1 MSTPP
6 SPAAGQPIL
15 VPNPVNTS
23 GPLRVRHPLGLPA
36 GSVRALL
43 ALMVLGLIWAIL
55 VLQDTQNI
63 NPPPIYLYYL
73 MLLILGN
80 FFAAHGHS
88 IAGPGSVERSPLY
101 LPRGVIRTI
110 LFLGFIGVF
119 AWRYYKDQSWDKLW
133 DLKQPELGRVPYLA
147 FLIVGTFLLGILLG
161 HLIRWSQRG
170 TNVAPYWFHD
180 ILAWLALLA
189 VIGLV
194 IEVLILVVIN
204 PGLPEDRQIRQLP
217 ALEVPL
223 AAVISFYFGLRS

>member
-1 MSTPP
+1 M
-6 SPAAGQPIL
+6 I
-15 VPNPVNTS
+15 
-23 GPLRVRHPLGLPA
+23 
-36 GSVRALL
+36 
-43 ALMVLGLIWAIL
+43 LGLIWAIL
-55 VLQDTQNI
+55 ILQEIRSI

-88 IAGPGSVERSPLY
+88 IAGPGATHPSPLY
-101 LPRGVIRTI
+101 LPRGVVRTI

-119 AWRYYKDQSWDKLW
+119 AWRYYEDQSFDKLF
-133 DLKQPELGRVPYLA
+133 DLKQPELGNVPYLP

-161 HLIRWSQRG
+161 HLVRRMQRG
-170 TNVAPYWFHD
+170 SNVGPYWFQD

-204 PGLPEDRQIRQLP
+204 PGLPQDKQIRNLP
-217 ALEVPL
+217 GLEVPL
-223 AAVISFYFGLRS
+223 SAIISFYFGLRS